1 MSLLIRALT
10 PTLGLNTHDLITS
23 PNIALG
29 IRTPTYKLVGWGQR
43 VTFSPQQCIL
53 WQGGK

>member
-29 IRTPTYKLVGWGQR
+29 IRTPRYKLVGWGQR